1 MRRVNAVLRAFQVL
15 DALMAAGHPMSVS
28 ELSSLLGIPRNTTY
42 DLVGTLAEVG
52 VVASQDNG
60 QIWLGFYA
68 FELGAAYGNSVDLIR
83 QARDIA
89 SALSEQTNETCQLAV
104 LDGREVVYLAKEESR
119 QAVRL
124 VSEVGAHLPAHATA
138 VGKVQLAYLPEH
150 ELSALYE
157 GVTLEQ
163 LTPRTV
169 TDLGELK
176 RQLEEIRERGY
187 ALDNQEGT
195 PDACCIAAPIL
206 NGQGLAVAGLS
217 ISAPVSRWSDTVAEH
232 RSTLLRQA
240 TMQLSRRLGYDATG
254 SPVAELAGFDR
265 TQARRRDM
273 MSATERED
281 A

>member
-15 DALMAAGHPMSVS
+15 DALMVAGHPMSVS
-28 ELSSLLGIPRNTTY
+28 ELSTLLRIPRNTTY

-52 VVASQDNG
+52 VVAPQDNG

-89 SALSEQTNETCQLAV
+89 AALSQQTNETCQLAV

-138 VGKVQLAYLPEH
+138 VGKVQLAYLPEQD
-150 ELSALYE
+150 LSALYE

-163 LTPRTV
+163 LTPKTV
-169 TDLGELK
+169 TDLGELQG
-176 RQLEEIRERGY
+176 QLKEIRERGY

-195 PDACCIAAPIL
+195 PDACCVAAPIL

-217 ISAPVSRWSDTVAEH
+217 ISAPVSRWSDAVAEH
-232 RSTLLRQA
+232 RSVLLRQA
-240 TMQLSRRLGYDATG
+240 TMQLSRRLGYAAAG
-254 SPVAELAGFDR
+254 SPPAELAGFGR

-273 MSATERED
+273 KRTTEREHG
-281 A
+281 